1 LYDFIPNKAARTRR
15 LDGVISSGWCREKW
29 NVWER
34 ERDNLF
40 TIYILRTYYY
50 NNISWKV
57 AGIGVRP
64 STLAIYMGLLSKR
77 SVSVGLAF
85 HVAIRLTINFI
96 DLMANRLQ
104 RVQAPVVVMI
114 TCSYRFNRKS
124 LLVKPVNTHFHY
136 SDYPPWRLYQIA
148 IKFYEIIS
156 QRLAITS
163 NWRHIS
169 TNIKCGNSS
178 WICVP
183 DWKK

>member
-1 LYDFIPNKAARTRR
+1 
-15 LDGVISSGWCREKW
+15 
-29 NVWER
+29 
-34 ERDNLF
+34 
-40 TIYILRTYYY
+40 
-50 NNISWKV
+50 
-57 AGIGVRP
+57 
-64 STLAIYMGLLSKR
+64 MGLLSKR

-114 TCSYRFNRKS
+114 TCSYRFNHKS

-148 IKFYEIIS
+148 IKFYKIIS

-169 TNIKCGNSS
+169 TNIKCENSS

-183 DWKK
+183 DWKISAVIFLHQNHSLITCSLRKMYFEVQIVVIF